1 MHKTVVFM
9 MLLALITTGCDKS
22 AETADSSPSATDGSM
37 APDTGGDLGVDL
49 SPPDAALPDQGAP
62 DSAPPDQGAPDVTV
76 SCPST
81 PPAKGSPCKSYPGHD
96 LPVLRLRRPGAHLR
110 LHVRQVG
117 LRTEEVERVVCQI
130 PKAA

>member
-81 PPAKGSPCKSYPGHD
+81 PPAKGSPCKSYPGGTTF
-96 LPVLRLRRPGAHLR
+96 LSCAYAA
-110 LHVRQVG
+110 QG
-117 LRTEEVERVVCQI
+117 LTCACMYDKWDCA
-130 PKAA
+130 PKK